1 MKRNLKLGVERRKRL
16 DTFDPLVDKQQKKV
30 ENVENIKFSYVS
42 KLNFMFSTC
51 SPIFCCLS
59 AGGLEVSLHFFGNP
73 GLLCGRQ

>member
-59 AGGLEVSLHFFGNP
+59 AIAPDVRKVKKRYIVISVKS
-73 GLLCGRQ
+73 